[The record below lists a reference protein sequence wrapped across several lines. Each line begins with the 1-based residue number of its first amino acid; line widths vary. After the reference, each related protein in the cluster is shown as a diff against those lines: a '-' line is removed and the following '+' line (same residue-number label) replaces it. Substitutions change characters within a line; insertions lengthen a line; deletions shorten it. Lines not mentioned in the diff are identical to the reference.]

1 MWKGWTTAEN
11 ADAYASYLKDELF
24 PRLQRHLSG
33 YRGYHVLRRAQSPEV
48 EFVTLVWFESLA
60 AVQSFAGEETY
71 DFPMISDKALRLL
84 SRYQDR
90 CDHYEL
96 SSFWAPAG

>member
-1 MWKGWTTAEN
+1 MWKGWTTGEN
-11 ADAYASYLKDELF
+11 ADAYASYLERELF
-24 PRLQRHLSG
+24 PRMQRHLSG
-33 YRGYHVLRRAQSPEV
+33 YRGYHVLRQAQSREV

-60 AVQSFAGEETY
+60 AVRSFAGETY
-71 DFPMISDKALRLL
+71 KVPLISNKALRLL

-96 SSFWAPAG
+96 AASGPH

>member
-1 MWKGWTTAEN
+1 MPKGWTTAEN

-24 PRLQRHLSG
+24 PRLQRQLTG
-33 YRGYHVLRRAQSPEV
+33 YRGYHVLRQAQSHEV
-48 EFVTLVWFESLA
+48 EFITLVWFESLA
-60 AVQSFAGEETY
+60 AVRSFTGEETY
-71 DFPMISDKALRLL
+71 DFPMFSDKDLRLL

-96 SSFWAPAG
+96 S

>member
-24 PRLQRHLSG
+24 PRMQKVLSG
-33 YRGYHVLRRAQSPEV
+33 YRGYHVLRQAQSREV

-60 AVQSFAGEETY
+60 AVESFAGEEFC

-84 SRYQDR
+84 SRYHDR

-96 SSFWAPAG
+96 SSFHAP